1 MDREARPFLLTLE
14 RVVGAADIGE
24 NMTGD
29 DTATILIVDDRDEN
43 VLALE
48 VMLSLPGVEIV
59 TARSGAEALR
69 LILKQEFAV
78 ILLDVIMPTMD
89 GFETARLIRMREASK
104 RIPIIFLTAGPEL
117 EMVSEAYASGAVDFL
132 IKPLNPEIVKA
143 KVSVFVGLYR
153 MTRQIRRQEEALRL
167 AERQRGEAALKES
180 DALYEASFNAA
191 AVGIAHTSFEG
202 RWLRVNPRFCQILG
216 YSQEECL
223 ERGFRDVTH
232 PEDLADEMAGLQQL
246 IAGRIGTYH
255 REKRYVHKL
264 GHTIWLDVTG
274 SLVYDHAGKAKHFIA
289 VIEDVTDRRRIDER
303 QRLLAGTGQILL
315 RSLDHRVTI
324 DDVARLV
331 TASFC
336 DWCAIAT
343 VDRSAEAGYHLAIA
357 HADHQMS
364 TPLAELGRR
373 LLDTPGFCRS
383 LGGDCAEMLTDLCTR
398 AADIWN
404 LDEGSAGLL
413 KKVGCGSTLIVPL
426 VIREQVLGQ
435 IILVSAHPAKRFGAS
450 DLATG
455 QELAQRI
462 AMGVEHARLYHEAQE
477 AIRVRDEFLS
487 IASHELRTPLTP
499 LQIHFQR
506 LLGPRRSEA
515 MVAPEQLQR
524 ILERCERQVHR
535 LQALIDNLLDVSR
548 ISSGRLRL
556 QTETVDLADI
566 VRDVSGR
573 FAEELAAAECQLVL
587 DSVAPVVGQWDRLR
601 LEQVVTNVLGNAIK
615 YGGGKPIEI
624 KVEETPLGGRLRIAD
639 HGIGIANGDLARI
652 FQRFQR
658 AVSARSY
665 GGMGLGLYITRQI
678 VDAHCGSIQVESHP
692 GAGSVFVVEL
702 PRRAAA
708 LARTESGPHHVASA

>member
-1 MDREARPFLLTLE
+1 LARDLW
-14 RVVGAADIGE
+14 VGALDIIGMS
-24 NMTGD
+24 MTSD

-69 LILKQEFAV
+69 LILRQEFAV

-104 RIPIIFLTAGPEL
+104 RIPIIFLTAAGEL
-117 EMVSEAYASGAVDFL
+117 DMVSEAYAAGAVDFL

-143 KVSVFVGLYR
+143 KVSVFVELYR

-223 ERGFRDVTH
+223 ERGFSDVTH
-232 PEDLADEMAGLQQL
+232 PEDLADEMAGFAQL
-246 IAGRIGTYH
+246 IAGKIGAYH
-255 REKRYVHKL
+255 REKRYRHKL
-264 GHTIWLDVTG
+264 GHTIWLDLTG

-289 VIEDVTDRRRIDER
+289 VIEDVTDRRRTDER

-324 DDVARLV
+324 EDVARLV

-343 VDRSAEAGYHLAIA
+343 VDRTAEAGYHLAIA
-357 HADHQMS
+357 HADRQKGIAV
-364 TPLAELGRR
+364 TELGRR
-373 LLDTPGFCRS
+373 LLESPGFCRS

-398 AADIWN
+398 AADTWH
-404 LDEGSAGLL
+404 LYEGTADMLQKL
-413 KKVGCGSTLIVPL
+413 GCGSAVIVPL
-426 VIREQVLGQ
+426 AIREQVLGQ
-435 IILVSAHPAKRFGAS
+435 IVLVSAHPARRFGAS
-450 DLATG
+450 DLATA

-506 LLGPRRSEA
+506 LLGSGRNDA
-515 MVAPEQLQR
+515 LVAPEQLQR

-556 QTETVDLADI
+556 QTETVDLAEI
-566 VRDVSGR
+566 VREVSGR

-587 DSVAPVVGQWDRLR
+587 QSVASVVGQWDRLR

-624 KVEETPLGGRLRIAD
+624 EVEETPEGGRLRIAD
-639 HGIGIANGDLARI
+639 HGIGIANADLTRI

-658 AVSARSY
+658 AVSSRSY

-678 VDAHCGSIQVESHP
+678 VDAHCGSIQVESNP

-702 PRRAAA
+702 PRRAAF
-708 LARTESGPHHVASA
+708 ARAESGPHRVASA

>member
-1 MDREARPFLLTLE
+1 
-14 RVVGAADIGE
+14 
-24 NMTGD
+24 MTGD

-48 VMLSLPGVEIV
+48 VMLSRPGIEIV
-59 TARSGAEALR
+59 KARSGPEALR
-69 LILKQEFAV
+69 LVLRQEFAV

-104 RIPIIFLTAGPEL
+104 RIPIIFLTAGPEV
-117 EMVSEAYASGAVDFL
+117 EMVSEGYAAGAVDFL
-132 IKPLNPEIVKA
+132 IKPLNPDIVRA
-143 KVSVFVGLYR
+143 KVSVFVELYR
-153 MTRQIRRQEEALRL
+153 MTHQIRRQEEALRF
-167 AERQRGEAALKES
+167 AERRRGEAALKES

-191 AVGIAHTSFEG
+191 AVGIAHTSFED

-216 YSQEECL
+216 YTQEECL

-232 PEDLADEMAGLQQL
+232 PEDLGDEMTGLHEL
-246 IAGRIGTYH
+246 ISGKIGTYH
-255 REKRYVHKL
+255 REKRYQHKL

-274 SLVYDHAGKAKHFIA
+274 SLVYDHAGKAKHFVA
-289 VIEDVTDRRRIDER
+289 VIEDVTERRRTDER

-315 RSLDHRVTI
+315 RSLDHRATI
-324 DDVARLV
+324 EDVARLV

-343 VDRSAEAGYHLAIA
+343 VDRSAESGYHLAIA
-357 HADHQMS
+357 HGDVQQGLS
-364 TPLAELGRR
+364 IGELGRR
-373 LLDTPGFCRS
+373 LLESGGFCHS
-383 LGGDCAEMLTDLCTR
+383 LERDCAEMLTDLGAR
-398 AADIWN
+398 AAEAWKIDGSTATLLQTIGG
-404 LDEGSAGLL
+404 GSA
-413 KKVGCGSTLIVPL
+413 LIVPL
-426 VIREQVLGQ
+426 AIRDQVLGQ
-435 IILVSAHPAKRFGAS
+435 IILVSSQPARRFGAP
-450 DLATG
+450 DLATA

-462 AMGVEHARLYHEAQE
+462 AMGVEHARLYREAQE
-477 AIRVRDEFLS
+477 AVRVRDEFLS

-506 LLGPRRSEA
+506 LLGPRRNEA
-515 MVAPEQLQR
+515 SLAPEQLKR
-524 ILERCERQVHR
+524 ILGRCERQVHR

-556 QTETVDLADI
+556 QLETVDLADI
-566 VRDVSGR
+566 VREVSGR
-573 FAEELAAAECQLVL
+573 FAEELAAADCQLML
-587 DSVAPVVGQWDRLR
+587 DGSAPVTGQWDRLR

-624 KVEETPLGGRLRIAD
+624 KVEATSEGGRLRIAD
-639 HGIGIANGDLARI
+639 HGIGIADGDRNRI

-678 VDAHCGSIQVESHP
+678 VDAHCGVIQVESRP
-692 GAGSVFVVEL
+692 GEGSVFVVDL
-702 PRRAAA
+702 PRRVASMAH
-708 LARTESGPHHVASA
+708 LESGPHRAVSA

>member
-1 MDREARPFLLTLE
+1 
-14 RVVGAADIGE
+14 
-24 NMTGD
+24 MTGD

-59 TARSGAEALR
+59 KARSGPEALR
-69 LILKQEFAV
+69 LVLRQEFAV

-89 GFETARLIRMREASK
+89 GFETARLIRMREASR

-117 EMVSEAYASGAVDFL
+117 DMVSEGYAAGAVDFL
-132 IKPLNPEIVKA
+132 VKPLNPGIVKA
-143 KVSVFVGLYR
+143 KVSVFVELYR
-153 MTRQIRRQEEALRL
+153 MTHQIRRQEEALRL
-167 AERQRGEAALKES
+167 AERRRGEAALKES

-191 AVGIAHTSFEG
+191 AVGIAHTSFED

-216 YSQEECL
+216 YAQEECL

-232 PEDLADEMAGLQQL
+232 PEDLADEMTGLHEL
-246 IAGRIGTYH
+246 ISGKIGTYH
-255 REKRYVHKL
+255 REKRYQHKL

-274 SLVYDHAGKAKHFIA
+274 SLVYDHAGKAKHFVA
-289 VIEDVTDRRRIDER
+289 VIEDVTERRRTDER

-315 RSLDHRVTI
+315 RSLDHRATI
-324 DDVARLV
+324 EDVARLV

-343 VDRSAEAGYHLAIA
+343 VDRSAESGYHLAIA
-357 HADHQMS
+357 HGNVQMGLPI
-364 TPLAELGRR
+364 TELRRR
-373 LLDTPGFCRS
+373 LLESAGFCRS
-383 LGGDCAEMLTDLCTR
+383 LGADCAEMLTDLWAR
-398 AADIWN
+398 ADDLWKM
-404 LDEGSAGLL
+404 D
-413 KKVGCGSTLIVPL
+413 GSTSALLQRIGAGAAMIVPL
-426 VIREQVLGQ
+426 AIRDQVLGQ
-435 IILVSAHPAKRFGAS
+435 IILVSSQPARRFGAS
-450 DLATG
+450 DLATA

-462 AMGVEHARLYHEAQE
+462 AMGVEHARLYREAQE
-477 AIRVRDEFLS
+477 AVRVRDEFLS

-506 LLGPRRSEA
+506 LLSPRRNDASL
-515 MVAPEQLQR
+515 APEQLQR
-524 ILERCERQVHR
+524 ILGRCERQVHR

-556 QTETVDLADI
+556 QLETVDLAEI
-566 VRDVSGR
+566 VREVSGR
-573 FAEELAAAECQLVL
+573 FAEELAAAECQLLL
-587 DSVAPVVGQWDRLR
+587 DGATPVMGQWDRLR

-624 KVEETPLGGRLRIAD
+624 KVEATPEGARLRIAD
-639 HGIGIANGDLARI
+639 HGIGIPDGDLTRI

-678 VDAHCGSIQVESHP
+678 IDAHCGAIQVESRP
-692 GAGSVFVVEL
+692 GEGSVFVVEL
-702 PRRAAA
+702 PRR
-708 LARTESGPHHVASA
+708 VASTVHLETGTHRAVSA

>member
-1 MDREARPFLLTLE
+1 
-14 RVVGAADIGE
+14 
-24 NMTGD
+24 MTGD
-29 DTATILIVDDRDEN
+29 DTATVLIVDDRDEN

-78 ILLDVIMPTMD
+78 ILLDVLMPTMD

-104 RIPIIFLTAGPEL
+104 RIPIIFLTADPEL
-117 EMVSEAYASGAVDFL
+117 ELVSEGYAAGAVDFL
-132 IKPLNPEIVKA
+132 VKPLNPEIVKA
-143 KVSVFVGLYR
+143 KVSVFVDLYR

-167 AERQRGEAALKES
+167 AERERGEAALKES

-191 AVGIAHTSFEG
+191 PVGIAHTSFEG
-202 RWLRVNPRFCQILG
+202 RFIRVNPRFCQIIG
-216 YSQEECL
+216 YSREECL
-223 ERGFRDVTH
+223 ERGLQDVTH
-232 PEDLADEMAGLQQL
+232 PDDLADELAGLEQL
-246 IAGRIGTYH
+246 ASGKIGTYH
-255 REKRYVHKL
+255 REKRYLHKL

-274 SLVYDHAGKAKHFIA
+274 SLVYDHAGRAKHFIA
-289 VIEDVTDRRRIDER
+289 VVEDVTDRRRTEER
-303 QRLLAGTGQILL
+303 QRLLAGTSQFLL

-331 TASFC
+331 TTSFC
-336 DWCAIAT
+336 DWCVIAT
-343 VDRSAEAGYHLAIA
+343 VDRTAENGYHLAAA
-357 HADHQMS
+357 HVDHRIGNEV
-364 TPLAELGRR
+364 TELGRR
-373 LLDTPGFCRS
+373 LLENPRFCRS
-383 LGGDCAEMLTDLCTR
+383 LRGSDCSEMLTDLCTR
-398 AADIWN
+398 AADLWD
-404 LDEGSAGLL
+404 LDDGTAGLL
-413 KKVGCGSTLIVPL
+413 RKLGCGSTLIVPL
-426 VIREQVLGQ
+426 VIRDQVLGQ
-435 IILVSAHPAKRFGAS
+435 ILFVSAHPGRRFGAL
-450 DLATG
+450 DLGTA

-462 AMGVEHARLYHEAQE
+462 AMGVEHARLYREAQE

-506 LLGPRRSEA
+506 LLGPRRTPGG
-515 MVAPEQLQR
+515 VAPEQLQR

-556 QTETVDLADI
+556 QTETVDLADV
-566 VRDVSGR
+566 VREVSGR
-573 FAEELAAAECQLVL
+573 FAEELAAADCHLVL
-587 DSVAPVVGQWDRLR
+587 ESFTPVVGQWDRLR

-624 KVEETPLGGRLRIAD
+624 TVEVTPEGGRLRIAD
-639 HGIGIANGDLARI
+639 HGIGIDGADLNRI

-658 AVSARSY
+658 AVSSRSY

-678 VDAHCGSIQVESHP
+678 IDAHCGSIKVESRP

-702 PRRAAA
+702 PRSAAA
-708 LARTESGPHHVASA
+708 LARVDSGPHRALSA

>member
-1 MDREARPFLLTLE
+1 MA
-14 RVVGAADIGE
+14 GE
-24 NMTGD
+24 

-69 LILKQEFAV
+69 LILRQEFAV

-104 RIPIIFLTAGPEL
+104 GIPIIFLTAGL
-117 EMVSEAYASGAVDFL
+117 EVDMASQAYAAGAVDFL
-132 IKPLNPEIVKA
+132 IKPLNADIVKA
-143 KVSVFVGLYR
+143 KVSVFVELYR

-202 RWLRVNPRFCQILG
+202 HWLRVNPRFCQILG

-223 ERGFRDVTH
+223 ASGFRDVTH
-232 PEDLADEMAGLQQL
+232 PEDLADEMAGFQQL
-246 IAGRIGTYH
+246 ITGRIGTYH
-255 REKRYVHKL
+255 REKRYLHKQ

-289 VIEDVTDRRRIDER
+289 VVEDVTERRRTDER

-324 DDVARLV
+324 EDVARLV

-343 VDRSAEAGYHLAIA
+343 VDRTAESGYHLALC
-357 HADHQMS
+357 HADHQKS
-364 TPLAELGRR
+364 APLAELGRR
-373 LLDTPGFCRS
+373 LLEIPGFRRS
-383 LGGDCAEMLTDLCTR
+383 LDGDCGEMLTDLGAR
-398 AADIWN
+398 AASAWN
-404 LDEGSAGLL
+404 LDDATAGLL
-413 KKVGCGSTLIVPL
+413 DKVGCGSSLMVPL
-426 VIREQVLGQ
+426 AIRDQVLGQ
-435 IILVSAHPAKRFGAS
+435 IILVSGHPGRRFGAS

-455 QELAQRI
+455 QELAHRI

-515 MVAPEQLQR
+515 LVPQQLHR

-587 DSVAPVVGQWDRLR
+587 ESLTPVVGQWDRLR

-639 HGIGIANGDLARI
+639 HGIGIADSDLARI

-678 VDAHCGSIQVESHP
+678 VDAHCGSIQVESNP
-692 GAGSVFVVEL
+692 GSGSVFVVEL
-702 PRRAAA
+702 PRKAAA
-708 LARTESGPHHVASA
+708 LARLESGPHRVASA

>member
-1 MDREARPFLLTLE
+1 LLK
-14 RVVGAADIGE
+14 IGE
-24 NMTGD
+24 KMTGD

-59 TARSGAEALR
+59 KARSGAEALR
-69 LILKQEFAV
+69 LVLRQEFAV

-117 EMVSEAYASGAVDFL
+117 DMVSEGYAAGAVDFL
-132 IKPLNPEIVKA
+132 VKPLNPDIVKA
-143 KVSVFVGLYR
+143 KVSVFVELYR
-153 MTRQIRRQEEALRL
+153 MTHQIRRQEEALRL
-167 AERQRGEAALKES
+167 AERRRGEAALKES

-191 AVGIAHTSFEG
+191 AVGIAHTSFED

-232 PEDLADEMAGLQQL
+232 PEDLADEMAGLHEL
-246 IAGRIGTYH
+246 ISGKIGTYH
-255 REKRYVHKL
+255 REKRYQHKL

-289 VIEDVTDRRRIDER
+289 VIEDVTERRRTDER

-324 DDVARLV
+324 EDVARLV

-336 DWCAIAT
+336 NWCAIAT
-343 VDRSAEAGYHLAIA
+343 VDRTAESGYHLAIA
-357 HADHQMS
+357 HGDLQLG
-364 TPLAELGRR
+364 LAINELGRR
-373 LLDTPGFCRS
+373 LLESPGFCRS
-383 LGGDCAEMLTDLCTR
+383 LAGDCAEMLTDFCSR
-398 AADIWN
+398 AGEVWKVAGDGDTSALLHRIGG
-404 LDEGSAGLL
+404 GSAM
-413 KKVGCGSTLIVPL
+413 IVPL
-426 VIREQVLGQ
+426 AIRDQVLGQ
-435 IILVSAHPAKRFGAS
+435 IILVSSQSARRFGAS
-450 DLATG
+450 DLATA

-462 AMGVEHARLYHEAQE
+462 AMGVEHARLYREAQE

-515 MVAPEQLQR
+515 SLAPEQLQR
-524 ILERCERQVHR
+524 ILGRCERQVHR

-556 QTETVDLADI
+556 QVEAVDLADI
-566 VRDVSGR
+566 VREVSGR
-573 FAEELAAAECQLVL
+573 FAEELAAAECPLV
-587 DSVAPVVGQWDRLR
+587 VEGAAPVMGQWDRLR

-624 KVEETPLGGRLRIAD
+624 KVETTSDGARLRIAD
-639 HGIGIANGDLARI
+639 HGIGIADGDLTRI

-678 VDAHCGSIQVESHP
+678 VDAHCGSIQVESRP
-692 GAGSVFVVEL
+692 GEGSVFVVDL
-702 PRRAAA
+702 PRRVASAAH
-708 LARTESGPHHVASA
+708 LESGPHRAASA